1 MFIKSLFLKFAA
13 AIITLVM
20 LIPAGSGKTAEYD
33 VREPGS
39 CKLNFTVLSDSHIE
53 GNNFARYQVF
63 VRALQNVKK
72 NKSGNDA
79 IVFLGDNTMNGQNL
93 ENMLFHGTA
102 ALILKDQF
110 VLSCM
115 GNHDIGNGEGDYEE
129 LQSRWYTYTNA
140 FFDKQLT
147 TPYYCDV
154 INGYYF
160 IVLGTEA
167 HTSNT
172 MTLSNAQLAWLRE
185 VLEEAAVSGKPTF
198 VFSHHP
204 ERASY
209 REDPSYPDTLTGLLT
224 AFAQTNDLFYFS
236 GHTHRTLTSS
246 SIRCYYNFPEISL
259 PCLTTLSGE
268 KDNEITDRTGC
279 GVEVEVYQNEVVI
292 RGRNFYTGE
301 WAADG
306 NGIIEITFPLNTPA
320 PGGPVSQEEPSAE

>member
-1 MFIKSLFLKFAA
+1 M
-13 AIITLVM
+13 
-20 LIPAGSGKTAEYD
+20 AGSVIRILATVVSFFMLLGVGFGGGREHD
-33 VREPGS
+33 VKSPDD
-39 CKLNFTVLSDSHIE
+39 CALNFAVLSDAHIE
-53 GNNFARYQVF
+53 GNNFTRYKVF
-63 VRALQNVKK
+63 AKCLRDVMK
-72 NKSGNDA
+72 NRSGCDA
-79 IVFLGDNTMNGQNL
+79 VVFLGDNTMNGNRT

-102 ALILKDQF
+102 AQVLKGQK
-110 VLSCM
+110 VLPVL

-154 INGYYF
+154 IDGYYF

-185 VLEEAAVSGKPTF
+185 VLEEAARSGKPTF

-209 REDPSYPDTLTGLLT
+209 LEDPSYPDTLTGLLT

-246 SIRCYYNFPEISL
+246 SVNCYYNFPEISL

-268 KDNEITDRTGC
+268 KDNVITERTGC

-306 NGIIEITFPLNTPA
+306 NGIIEIAFPLNSPA